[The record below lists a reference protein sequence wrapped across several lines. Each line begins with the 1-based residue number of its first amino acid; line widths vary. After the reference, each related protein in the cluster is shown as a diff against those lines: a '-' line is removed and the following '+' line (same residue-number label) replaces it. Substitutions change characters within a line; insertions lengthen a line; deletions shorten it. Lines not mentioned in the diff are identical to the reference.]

1 MKQYIIRS
9 RLKTILVFLVIATST
24 PISVS
29 AQKTTVEFARIDTQV
44 LKMDIYEPAIKADQN
59 PCVLFVFGGAFY
71 TGKRDAEFY
80 QRYFKSLTDSGFVVV
95 SIDYRLGLKDLSKPP
110 SLFNRK
116 PLVHAIEIAVEDLYS
131 ATAFLLKN
139 AQEYHIDTSMII
151 VSGSSAGAIS
161 VLTADFQKRNFIKP
175 SDILPAQFQYAGII
189 TFAGAVYSTRG
200 KPKYKVKPAPML
212 LFHGN
217 KDDVVP
223 FKKVALFG
231 TGIYG
236 SSVILKKFKRLH
248 DPYWFYVM
256 DGIGH
261 DASIYP
267 MNDFLPQIHDFIRK
281 CIFVKRPL
289 YKNILIKDDD
299 RKNSSIN
306 FSKVF
311 KRKK

>member
-1 MKQYIIRS
+1 MRQYIIRP
-9 RLKTILVFLVIATST
+9 RLKATLVFLVIAIN
-24 PISVS
+24 ISIPVS
-29 AQKTTVEFARIDTQV
+29 AQKITVEFARIDTQV
-44 LKMDIYEPAIKADQN
+44 LKMDIYEPAIKTDKN
-59 PCVLFVFGGAFY
+59 PCVIFVFGGAFY

-80 QRYFKSLTDSGFVVV
+80 QRYFKSLTDSGFVVA
-95 SIDYRLGLKDLSKPP
+95 SIDYRLGLKDLAKQP

-131 ATAFLLKN
+131 ATAFLLKH
-139 AQEYHIDTSMII
+139 AQEYQIDTSMII
-151 VSGSSAGAIS
+151 VSGSSAGAII
-161 VLTADFQKRNFIKP
+161 VLTADFEKRNFINP
-175 SDILPAQFQYAGII
+175 ADILPAQFQYAGII
-189 TFAGAVYSTRG
+189 SFAGAIYSTRG
-200 KPKYKVKPAPML
+200 KPTYKVKPAPML

-236 SSVILKKFKRLH
+236 SSVIVKKFKSQH

-261 DASIYP
+261 DASVYP

-281 CIFVKRPL
+281 CIFDKRPL
-289 YKNILIKDDD
+289 YENVLIKDDD

-311 KRKK
+311 KKKK